1 MQDLKALEGKSLAEL
16 REIAKALGIK
26 NVMIKKRELIEK
38 IAGTDTPE
46 EAPAENEAG
55 AKGEVSETAAEPAQE
70 AAPQTAAP
78 KTKAPRGRRPRL
90 AKNENAAP
98 QPEAAA
104 EPEPEPEQPEKKS
117 SGGLLVVVLLLVL
130 AGGGVFAYV
139 KFIKPKQGV
148 KVSADPEDYDF
159 EDEEMVNEDTEDNV
173 ND

>member
-78 KTKAPRGRRPRL
+78 KAKAPRGRRPRL

-104 EPEPEPEQPEKKS
+104 PPSLSASAASMPSTVARASEGMTLMRKPPSIAETRGRAVS
-117 SGGLLVVVLLLVL
+117 SAQVRVRWGLYMPFSTL
-130 AGGGVFAYV
+130 
-139 KFIKPKQGV
+139 
-148 KVSADPEDYDF
+148 
-159 EDEEMVNEDTEDNV
+159 
-173 ND
+173 

>member
-55 AKGEVSETAAEPAQE
+55 AKGEVSETAAKPAQE

-78 KTKAPRGRRPRL
+78 KAKAPRGRRPRL

-104 EPEPEPEQPEKKS
+104 EPELPMET
-117 SGGLLVVVLLLVL
+117 
-130 AGGGVFAYV
+130 
-139 KFIKPKQGV
+139 KP
-148 KVSADPEDYDF
+148 A
-159 EDEEMVNEDTEDNV
+159 TAA
-173 ND
+173 